1 MENKKKVGEE
11 MDIDLVTQMAHLE
24 ERLKINTQ
32 RLDNLE
38 ERVSK
43 DEAIVNELDKSLS
56 ISMEQIKIIAS
67 DLKQTSQNFKEAVM
81 RSNTANA
88 KDTEVLKEK
97 YRELD
102 AKIEKVNEKLE
113 KETTVKDAE
122 NWRNSKK
129 QVWSWILNAI
139 LLIIAGALGISKF
152 L

>member
-1 MENKKKVGEE
+1 

-24 ERLKINTQ
+24 ERLKINSH
-32 RLDNLE
+32 RLDALE
-38 ERVSK
+38 ERVTK

-56 ISMEQIKIIAS
+56 ISMEQIKVIAS

-81 RSNTANA
+81 RSNNANA

-113 KETTVKDAE
+113 KETTGKDAE
-122 NWRNSKK
+122 NWRSSKK

-139 LLIIAGALGISKF
+139 LLIIAGVLGISKF

>member
-1 MENKKKVGEE
+1 

-24 ERLKINTQ
+24 ERLKINSH
-32 RLDNLE
+32 RLDALE
-38 ERVSK
+38 ERVTK

-56 ISMEQIKIIAS
+56 ISMEQIKVIAS
-67 DLKQTSQNFKEAVM
+67 DLKQTSQNFKEAVI
-81 RSNTANA
+81 RSNNANA

-113 KETTVKDAE
+113 KETTGKDAE
-122 NWRNSKK
+122 NWRSSKK

-139 LLIIAGALGISKF
+139 LLIIAGVLGISKF